1 MNENEKLFYSYKNK
15 ICAEQAAAKST
26 TSNKME
32 EVADIPTTKYL
43 ADYLYVVREDVPF
56 RYYRKVSVN
65 IWSLN
70 EIIGYILVPN

>member
-15 ICAEQAAAKST
+15 ICAEQARNASST
-26 TSNKME
+26 NKME

-56 RYYRKVSVN
+56 RYYRKVSL
-65 IWSLN
+65 IWLS
-70 EIIGYILVPN
+70 

>member
-15 ICAEQAAAKST
+15 ICAEQANNNH
-26 TSNKME
+26 NKME

-56 RYYRKVSVN
+56 RYYRKVS
-65 IWSLN
+65 
-70 EIIGYILVPN
+70 